1 MDNALYIMD
10 GHGLIYRAY
19 YAFIKRPLVTTK
31 GENTSAIF
39 GFMRMLLRLLK
50 DENPRYLACVFD
62 SKGKTFRHELFPGY
76 KQKRPKAPPD
86 LLSQAEAIKTLVEKL
101 GIPKLELEGYEADD
115 LIGTLTTAARADG
128 VRCVVVSSDKD
139 MLQLVD
145 EGVSVM
151 AGRKGISEIEVMD
164 PVKVME
170 EWSVRPD
177 QIVDLLALMG
187 DKSDNVPGVKGV
199 GEKTAAGLIGEFGS
213 LERIYGDL
221 GAVKS
226 QKTRALLEKG
236 RDDAFLSRRLVTIKR
251 DIPIDFSLNNFEIT
265 GFPRAEGLD
274 FLTEKELVS
283 IVGELRGAAASGS
296 SEDRGKG
303 GPSTGALAG
312 GGLDTGGPA
321 AGPSVKPEPKRGT
334 YRLVQTRE
342 EFELLREAISKAGIV
357 SVDTESTGLDPIVA
371 EVIGVSFSVREGE
384 GFYLPIVSKGGR
396 AFGADFLTRELKPLL
411 EDERIRKVGQNI
423 KYDYVILKKYGIEMK
438 GIASDT
444 MVAAYLL
451 NPQKQRYNL
460 DELARE
466 FLDYTTIRYT
476 DVVKEKGKTLLDY
489 PVQEVAEYSGED
501 SDVALRLHFLLTK
514 RIEEQG
520 LMGLYREIEVPLLV
534 VLGKMENTGVRIDT
548 GHLARMSV
556 AFGQEL
562 SSLEKKIYA
571 LSGEEFNIRSTK
583 QLSEVLFGRMKLPVI
598 KKTKTGI
605 STDESVLQELAMTY
619 EIARLLLRH
628 RTLAKLK
635 STYIDALPSMV
646 NAKTGRVHTS
656 FNQAVATTGRLS
668 SSDPNLQNIPIREE
682 EGRAIR
688 KAFIPEEGWVL
699 LSADYSQIELRIL
712 ASIAADEGLVRAFH
726 DDKDIHRETA
736 ALLFGVSVGDVQEQQ
751 RGVAKT
757 INYSIAYGISPF
769 GLSKRL
775 GIPRNAAAGLI
786 DMYFKKY
793 SGVARYFDEV
803 VQKAKGTGYV
813 ETLLGRRRYVP
824 DIRSENRNIFE
835 QARRIAIN
843 TPIQGTA
850 ADLIKKAMVIIDGE
864 LDKRRMRSRMLI
876 QVHDELV
883 FETPEEEKE
892 ELGRLVKEKME
903 NAIVFDVPIRVNV
916 STGKN
921 WEEAH

>member
-1 MDNALYIMD
+1 
-10 GHGLIYRAY
+10 
-19 YAFIKRPLVTTK
+19 
-31 GENTSAIF
+31 
-39 GFMRMLLRLLK
+39 
-50 DENPRYLACVFD
+50 
-62 SKGKTFRHELFPGY
+62 
-76 KQKRPKAPPD
+76 
-86 LLSQAEAIKTLVEKL
+86 
-101 GIPKLELEGYEADD
+101 
-115 LIGTLTTAARADG
+115 
-128 VRCVVVSSDKD
+128 
-139 MLQLVD
+139 
-145 EGVSVM
+145 
-151 AGRKGISEIEVMD
+151 
-164 PVKVME
+164 
-170 EWSVRPD
+170 
-177 QIVDLLALMG
+177 
-187 DKSDNVPGVKGV
+187 
-199 GEKTAAGLIGEFGS
+199 
-213 LERIYGDL
+213 
-221 GAVKS
+221 
-226 QKTRALLEKG
+226 
-236 RDDAFLSRRLVTIKR
+236 
-251 DIPIDFSLNNFEIT
+251 
-265 GFPRAEGLD
+265 
-274 FLTEKELVS
+274 
-283 IVGELRGAAASGS
+283 
-296 SEDRGKG
+296 
-303 GPSTGALAG
+303 
-312 GGLDTGGPA
+312 
-321 AGPSVKPEPKRGT
+321 
-334 YRLVQTRE
+334 
-342 EFELLREAISKAGIV
+342 
-357 SVDTESTGLDPIVA
+357 
-371 EVIGVSFSVREGE
+371 
-384 GFYLPIVSKGGR
+384 
-396 AFGADFLTRELKPLL
+396 
-411 EDERIRKVGQNI
+411 
-423 KYDYVILKKYGIEMK
+423 
-438 GIASDT
+438 
-444 MVAAYLL
+444 
-451 NPQKQRYNL
+451 
-460 DELARE
+460 
-466 FLDYTTIRYT
+466 
-476 DVVKEKGKTLLDY
+476 
-489 PVQEVAEYSGED
+489 
-501 SDVALRLHFLLTK
+501 
-514 RIEEQG
+514 
-520 LMGLYREIEVPLLV
+520 
-534 VLGKMENTGVRIDT
+534 VLGKMENAGVRIDT

-598 KKTKTGI
+598 KRTKTGI

-646 NAKTGRVHTS
+646 NARTGRVHTS

-916 STGKN
+916 STGKS